1 MQLLREGGF
10 NGDWEGLGLELG
22 LYKQPTLSNIQH
34 SYRTEGGEAALRE
47 CLATWLQRADAVDK
61 YGGAT
66 YVSLA
71 NAVERLNQK
80 AVADYIRSELG
91 VIVSHCYFLII
102 VGKCQIDDSQ
112 EEISSIGMLLI
123 L

>member
-1 MQLLREGGF
+1 MKTLDITDLQKVLQLLREGGF

-34 SYRTEGGEAALRE
+34 SCTKGGEAALRE
-47 CLATWLQRADAVDK
+47 CLTAWLQKADAVDE

-80 AVADYIRSELG
+80 AVADDIRSKQM
-91 VIVSHCYFLII
+91 IVF
-102 VGKCQIDDSQ
+102 
-112 EEISSIGMLLI
+112 I
-123 L
+123 LERVLK